1 METVTNFLAPMGAF
15 LGPFLGTFA
24 PKFLGALAI
33 LAGAWLAARL
43 VRLGIVRAASA
54 AKLDERTHSAGLSVT
69 LAGVASALVWLLA
82 LPALLGTLGLDA
94 LLIPVNAL
102 LTRLLGFV
110 PNLFGAAVVL
120 GVGVLVARIASQIV
134 TGLLRA
140 AGSEKAAA
148 SMGLGTALGA
158 DGLAGM
164 AGKVVFALLLLPT
177 LVAALQP
184 LGLDALTQP
193 LSRMLEAVT
202 ALIPKLIS
210 AAVVVGI
217 AVLIARTLASLVTAT
232 LAGMGLDQLP
242 ERLGSA
248 PLQFGGRGLSDM
260 AGTGV
265 MLAVVMV
272 AITQACEILGLP
284 ILTAMVGTLG
294 ATMAHLAT
302 GLVILG
308 VGLLLAS
315 AAGRTLQASKV
326 ANARGLAVAARAAIL
341 FFAAAL
347 ALRQAGLPPEIVGIA
362 FGAVVGGLAL
372 GVAVALG
379 IGGQRAAAKIL
390 DRVLDPIGVNVD
402 AVAAHVHTHAQQHSY
417 AAGAPTVP
425 PPAPLA
431 TTPSSAP

>member
-1 METVTNFLAPMGAF
+1 METVTQIWAPVGAF
-15 LGPFLGTFA
+15 LGPFL
-24 PKFLGALAI
+24 PKLLGALVI
-33 LAGAWLAARL
+33 LIGAWLAARL
-43 VRLGIVRAASA
+43 VRLGLLRAASA
-54 AKLDERTHSAGLSVT
+54 ARLDERSHSAGLSAT
-69 LAGVASALVWLLA
+69 LAGVAGALVWLLA
-82 LPALLGTLGLDA
+82 LPALLGTLGLDG

-102 LTRLLGFV
+102 LTRLMGFV

-184 LGLDALTQP
+184 LGLDALTLP

-202 ALIPKLIS
+202 GLIPKLIS
-210 AAVVVGI
+210 AAIIVGI
-217 AVLIARTLASLVTAT
+217 SVLIARTLASVVTAT
-232 LAGMGLDQLP
+232 LTGMGLDKLP
-242 ERLGSA
+242 ERMGSA
-248 PLQFGGRGLSDM
+248 PLEMGGRGLSDM

-284 ILTAMVGTLG
+284 ILTDMLGTLG
-294 ATMAHLAT
+294 ATMTRLAVA
-302 GLVILG
+302 LVILG

-315 AAGRTLQASKV
+315 TAGRTLQASRL
-326 ANARGLAVAARAAIL
+326 ANAKGLAHAARAAIL

-347 ALRQAGLPPEIVGIA
+347 ALRQAGLPAEIVGIA
-362 FGAVVGGLAL
+362 FGAVVGGLAI

-379 IGGQRAAAKIL
+379 LGGQHAAA
-390 DRVLDPIGVNVD
+390 RVLERVASDFDSTPLAKPA
-402 AVAAHVHTHAQQHSY
+402 AVPASPS
-417 AAGAPTVP
+417 APATAP
-425 PPAPLA
+425 SPAP
-431 TTPSSAP
+431 

>member
-1 METVTNFLAPMGAF
+1 V
-15 LGPFLGTFA
+15 
-24 PKFLGALAI
+24 
-33 LAGAWLAARL
+33 AG
-43 VRLGIVRAASA
+43 
-54 AKLDERTHSAGLSVT
+54 
-69 LAGVASALVWLLA
+69 ALVWLLA
-82 LPALLGTLGLDA
+82 LPALLGTLGLDG

-102 LTRLLGFV
+102 LTRLMGFV

-184 LGLDALTQP
+184 LGLDALTLP

-202 ALIPKLIS
+202 GLIPKLIS
-210 AAVVVGI
+210 AAIIVGI
-217 AVLIARTLASLVTAT
+217 SVLIARTLASVVTAT
-232 LAGMGLDQLP
+232 LTGMGLDKLP
-242 ERLGSA
+242 ERMGSA
-248 PLQFGGRGLSDM
+248 PLEMGGRGLSDM

-284 ILTAMVGTLG
+284 ILTDMVGTLG
-294 ATMAHLAT
+294 ATMTRLAVA
-302 GLVILG
+302 LVILG

-315 AAGRTLQASKV
+315 TAGRTLQASRL
-326 ANARGLAVAARAAIL
+326 ANAKGLAHAARAAIL

-347 ALRQAGLPPEIVGIA
+347 ALRQAGLPAEIVGIA
-362 FGAVVGGLAL
+362 FGAVVGGLAI

-379 IGGQRAAAKIL
+379 LGGQHAAA
-390 DRVLDPIGVNVD
+390 RVLERVASDFDSTPLAKPA
-402 AVAAHVHTHAQQHSY
+402 AVPASPS
-417 AAGAPTVP
+417 APATAP
-425 PPAPLA
+425 SPAP
-431 TTPSSAP
+431 